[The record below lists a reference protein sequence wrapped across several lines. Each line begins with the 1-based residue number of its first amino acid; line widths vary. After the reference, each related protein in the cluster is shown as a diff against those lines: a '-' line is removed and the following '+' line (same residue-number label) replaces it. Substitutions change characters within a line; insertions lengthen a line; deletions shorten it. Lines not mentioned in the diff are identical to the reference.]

1 MNYWAFLSP
10 IYSGIAS
17 ALLGYAIAKLK
28 MVKKEQTAEREALG
42 ALLRHD
48 MFQIYKLYKDEAEIP
63 KDIQE
68 EMHSLWQP
76 YHALGFNHMGDK
88 IHDEIMDKRTMV

>member
-1 MNYWAFLSP
+1 MNFWGLLAP

-17 ALLGYAIAKLK
+17 ALLGYAIARLK
-28 MVKKEQTAEREALG
+28 TLKQEQSAEREALG

-48 MFQIYKLYKDEAEIP
+48 MFQIYKLYIDETEVP

-88 IHDEIMDKRTMV
+88 IHDEIMEKKIQV